1 MEIVIL
7 GSGTALPVK
16 DHSPAG
22 IMIKHEGHHILLDI
36 GPGTLTRLLQVGI
49 TFDQLDFLLSTHLHP
64 DHTLDLATLLQ
75 IFDSAPDSRRTL
87 PFSII
92 GCKGTKDFI
101 DRLFTLYPEITPQT
115 YTLKIQEVFQ
125 DEFNLFGLKVK
136 SAPTSHTPYSVAYSL
151 QDQKHKIVYSGD
163 AAPQSE
169 LVTLASD
176 ADILISECSFPSGWE
191 SNEHLNADSLGI
203 IASQAR
209 VKSLIVTHRY
219 PPALN
224 IDLEKQI
231 RLHYKGSIHL
241 ALDGYRINL

>member
-1 MEIVIL
+1 MEIIIL
-7 GSGTALPVK
+7 GSGTAMPVQN
-16 DHSPAG
+16 HSPAG
-22 IMIKHEGHHILLDI
+22 IMINHDGHPILLDI
-36 GPGTLTRLLQVGI
+36 GPGTLTRLLPTG
-49 TFDQLDFLLSTHLHP
+49 FSFNQLDFLLLSHLHP

-75 IFDSAPDSRRTL
+75 VFDSAPDSRRTR

-101 DRLFTLYPEITPQT
+101 DRLITLYPEITPQT
-115 YTLKIQEVFQ
+115 YSLTIQEVFH

-136 SAPTSHTPYSVAYSL
+136 SAPTGHTPYSVAYSL

-163 AAPQSE
+163 AAPQGE
-169 LVTLASD
+169 LVTLAAD

-191 SNEHLNADSLGI
+191 SIEHLNADTLGK

-209 VKSLIVTHRY
+209 IKSLIVTHRY

-231 RLHYKGSIHL
+231 YQHYKGSIHL
-241 ALDGYRINL
+241 AEDGYRVNL